1 MQSNLL
7 FLIQEQMNG
16 LPESE
21 KKIAA
26 TILADPAAVIQM
38 NATSLALKA
47 GSSSA
52 AVIRFCHSIGL
63 AGFTQLKLNL
73 SADSHSIQE
82 KLYSE
87 IQPNEELEQIKKK
100 FLLQTHHVFKET
112 NQSLSSKR
120 VAEATAWIN
129 ESTVIYTYG
138 VGASHL
144 VALDLQQK
152 FSRIGKSVTCSQDQ
166 HLLATSMSVATKDA
180 VFFAVSNSG
189 EKQEVIA
196 LMRIAKDLGIRTIS
210 LTKESDNTLSRL
222 ADIPL
227 KTANT
232 HEAPLRSGATAS
244 LLAQMYAVDLL
255 FYDFATKYYQRT
267 IENLEK
273 SKSAI
278 RKLTQYLEQD
288 AERSRPAQ
296 TEN

>member
-7 FLIQEQMNG
+7 FLIQEQLND

-21 KKIAA
+21 KKIAKK
-26 TILADPAAVIQM
+26 ILEDPAAVIQM
-38 NATSLALKA
+38 NATSLAAKA

-73 SADSHSIQE
+73 SADSQSIQE

-87 IQPNEELEQIKKK
+87 IQQDEDLEQIKKK

-112 NQSLSSKR
+112 NQSLSSKD
-120 VAEATAWIN
+120 VSKASDCFN
-129 ESTVIYTYG
+129 ESTTIYTYG
-138 VGASHL
+138 LGASHL
-144 VALDLQQK
+144 VAMDLQQK
-152 FSRIGKSVTCSQDQ
+152 FSRLGKSVICSQDQ
-166 HLLATSMSVATKDA
+166 HLLATSMSVAKKKA

-196 LMRIAKDLGIRTIS
+196 LMKIAKNLGIKTIS
-210 LTKESDNTLSRL
+210 LTKESDNSLSQL
-222 ADIPL
+222 ADISL

-244 LLAQMYAVDLL
+244 LLVQMYAIDLL
-255 FYDFATKYYQRT
+255 FYDFATKNYQKT

-273 SKSAI
+273 SKDAI
-278 RKLTQYLEQD
+278 RNLTQYLEK
-288 AERSRPAQ
+288 
-296 TEN
+296 ENK